1 MINPLLPSPTPA
13 PAEVNAATFW
23 QRILS
28 DRALSDCAD
37 LEKLLI
43 GCEMIVALD
52 DLDLLAA

>member
-1 MINPLLPSPTPA
+1 VINPLLPDQA
-13 PAEVNAATFW
+13 PASNIVDPATFW
-23 QRILS
+23 PRILKG
-28 DRALSDCAD
+28 RALQDCAD